1 MAEDEGAINEMQAA
15 LAAQLLQ
22 LRPRDLLTQTAVM
35 LANQAAIRI
44 GMASPEHADR
54 EQAREAI
61 DALAGVIEL
70 LAPTAEPDEL
80 EALRRDLAQ
89 LRMAFVQSGEPA
101 APPPAADEPPPEDEG
116 PGEERPPI
124 WTPRRRGLTGRIDA
138 RGLPRRPMDAPAG
151 FLDAVAPEPVADVS
165 RHLAESQARAHPA
178 YVTHQACYDRHR
190 APRCA

>member
-1 MAEDEGAINEMQAA
+1 MAEDEATASDDDIRAA

-61 DALAGVIEL
+61 DALAGVVEL

-89 LRMAFVQSGEPA
+89 LRMAFVQSRRAGRRPPRRSRRPPEE
-101 APPPAADEPPPEDEG
+101 PPADEG

-124 WTPRRRGLTGRIDA
+124 WTPGGE
-138 RGLPRRPMDAPAG
+138 
-151 FLDAVAPEPVADVS
+151 V
-165 RHLAESQARAHPA
+165 
-178 YVTHQACYDRHR
+178 
-190 APRCA
+190 

>member
-1 MAEDEGAINEMQAA
+1 VAEDEGAVGGDEMRAA

-61 DALAGVIEL
+61 DALAGVVEL

-89 LRMAFVQSGEPA
+89 LRMAFVQSGAAA
-101 APPPAADEPPPEDEG
+101 APPPPPDESPPDDEG

-124 WTPRRRGLTGRIDA
+124 WTPGGE
-138 RGLPRRPMDAPAG
+138 
-151 FLDAVAPEPVADVS
+151 V
-165 RHLAESQARAHPA
+165 
-178 YVTHQACYDRHR
+178 
-190 APRCA
+190 